1 MENLEK
7 PAQHPDAAKSVATWE
22 VSMTFGWRL
31 EGDLDALYEG
41 TERIPDPGPPKK
53 PSFSCPFCTSLFP
66 NQSEFYNHIYAKHR
80 VERPFIMLRGREPSG
95 HAVLRS
101 PLVLSE
107 IAIANTSH
115 AKVCLDG
122 AEPEQVSKDK
132 LKELIAETSQAELK
146 VKLVNTTEQRTA
158 TVVTQYGFSF
168 RIAAKSNLKE
178 VEEAFREILVS
189 EAITRNSIGSFLAD
203 DRTKGSGQEYA
214 SGLADYCLGILI
226 KERPE
231 GESLTTPFS
240 RHRELYGRALD
251 ILKDFPRPLA
261 KLITCIIRFSLN
273 NFENDGKRIGYWE
286 LDLATELLSNP
297 SSASLTR
304 PLESATRRP
313 VCPIDHGTGRMLE
326 LANHLAAQQRWS
338 PILDDECRAL
348 AHSDLLDANDH
359 QKAFAMWAASAW
371 RLGSTENAL
380 EPLTQIAEIYPFSR
394 WASKYL
400 EQVSP

>member
-1 MENLEK
+1 M
-7 PAQHPDAAKSVATWE
+7 PTV
-22 VSMTFGWRL
+22 GWIR
-31 EGDLDALYEG
+31 EGDLDAFYEG
-41 TERIPDPGPPKK
+41 TERTPDPGPPKK
-53 PSFSCPFCTSLFP
+53 PSFSCPFCASLYP
-66 NQSEFYNHIYAKHR
+66 SQSEFQDHVYAQHR
-80 VERPFIMLRGREPSG
+80 VERPFILLRGHEPSA
-95 HAVLRS
+95 HAGLQS
-101 PLVLSE
+101 PVALSE
-107 IAIANTSH
+107 IAVANTSH

-122 AEPEQVSKDK
+122 AVPKKVTTDK
-132 LKELIAETSQAELK
+132 LRKIVAATSQAELK
-146 VKLVNTTEQRTA
+146 LELVNTTEQKAAPVT
-158 TVVTQYGFSF
+158 TQYGLSF
-168 RIAAKSNLKE
+168 RIAEKADLKR

-203 DRTKGSGQEYA
+203 KRTQGPGREYA

-240 RHRELYGRALD
+240 RYRELYGRALD

-261 KLITCIIRFSLN
+261 RLITCIIRFSLN
-273 NFENDGKRIGYWE
+273 NFENSGEHTGYWE
-286 LDLATELLSNP
+286 LDLAIELLSDP

-304 PLESATRRP
+304 PLESAARLP

-326 LANHLAAQQRWS
+326 LSKHLNTQPRWS

-348 AHSDLLDANDH
+348 AHSDRLDATDH
-359 QKAFAMWAASAW
+359 QKAFAIWAASAW
-371 RLGSTENAL
+371 RLGSTDSAM

-400 EQVSP
+400 EQAST